1 MESIRVTVNETPRAG
16 IVHSMGLWVKEM
28 GSKGVRDESGGD
40 IPLTVPGTGTFIA
53 SFRGGCLKKMFCCS
67 VQLSVCFP
75 G

>member
-1 MESIRVTVNETPRAG
+1 MQALCTRWVF
-16 IVHSMGLWVKEM
+16 GLKG